1 MKVLLQRVKS
11 ASVTIDEKVNGE
23 IKKGLVV
30 FFCVEKG
37 DTTDKLQWI
46 VDKIINLRIFDDE
59 SEEKT
64 MRSLLDI
71 NGDMLIISQFTLAG
85 DVNKGRRPDFTNAE
99 KPDIANK
106 IYEDFIAL
114 VRNNIKGHVATG
126 IFGADM
132 DVSLV
137 NSGPYTILIDK

>member
-46 VDKIINLRIFDDE
+46 VDKIINLRIFDE